1 MEQTIKNTPFAS
13 WGIDTER
20 PLLIA
25 GPCSAETE
33 EQVMN
38 TAIQLKDVG
47 ASVFRAGIWKPRTRP
62 NTFEGVGVK
71 GLRWLK
77 KVKERTGM
85 LTTTEVANAQHVYEA
100 IKYGVD
106 ILWIGARTTVNPFT
120 IQEIAEAM
128 SGIDIPVMVKNPVN
142 PDVELWLGAIERL
155 QAVGISRIGVIHRG
169 FSSYSENRYR
179 NSPNWQIPLELKRRR
194 PDLPFICDPSH
205 IGGQRSLLQEISQK
219 AMDLNF
225 DGLMIETHIE
235 PDSAWSDAKQQI
247 TPNELKQLLDK
258 LILRR
263 TDPGNNG
270 FVNQLEELRSEIDRL
285 DQELMN
291 ILEDRMKVSAGIGKV
306 KKENGITIF
315 QPARW
320 DKIISKYLS
329 VAQEKGFSEEF
340 IQKIFM
346 AIHQESINTQ
356 TRVMNEK

>member
-306 KKENGITIF
+306 KKENG
-315 QPARW
+315 
-320 DKIISKYLS
+320 
-329 VAQEKGFSEEF
+329 
-340 IQKIFM
+340 
-346 AIHQESINTQ
+346 
-356 TRVMNEK
+356 